1 MRFKC
6 NAMRFVGYAMRIEI
20 KGLMVSVV
28 LPTIYMQKLT
38 IPKILLLNSL
48 PLLRSYRN
56 KVVCLWTG
64 NVRTES
70 VIGNES

>member
-28 LPTIYMQKLT
+28 LPTVYAKINHPKKFVVEFFT
-38 IPKILLLNSL
+38 IRKIL
-48 PLLRSYRN
+48 
-56 KVVCLWTG
+56 
-64 NVRTES
+64 
-70 VIGNES
+70 

>member
-6 NAMRFVGYAMRIEI
+6 NVMRFVGYAMGIEI

-28 LPTIYMQKLT
+28 LPTVYAKII

-48 PLLRSYRN
+48 PFLRSYRN
-56 KVVCLWTG
+56 KVFCLWTG
-64 NVRTES
+64 NIRTES
-70 VIGNES
+70 LSGNKS